1 MKNSKSSYVVRA
13 QRFIRQIYDYI
24 ADCTTPEEFCDAIDI
39 FNKENH
45 RKVDVSWGATRIVLI
60 TSDYVI
66 KIDYDREQIQEWGGC
81 ADEYRFYQY
90 AEDCGYEYLFAAIE
104 PYEYGDKT
112 FYIMPRIYGIGHL
125 SGYATDYL
133 SDNEYNFVVNHV
145 NDLHDENFGI
155 KNKHII
161 IIDYAAAA

>member
-24 ADCTTPEEFCDAIDI
+24 ADCTTPEEFCDAIDM
-39 FNKENH
+39 FNNENH

-66 KIDYDREQIQEWGGC
+66 KIDYDREEIQEWGGC

-104 PYEYGDKT
+104 PYEYENKT

-125 SGYATDYL
+125 RGYATDYL
-133 SDNEYNFVVNHV
+133 SGDEYNFVVNHV

>member
-24 ADCTTPEEFCDAIDI
+24 AYCTTPEEFCDAIDM
-39 FNKENH
+39 FNKKNH
-45 RKVDVSWGATRIVLI
+45 RKVDVSWGATRIALI

-66 KIDYDREQIQEWGGC
+66 KIDYDREEIQKWGGC

-104 PYEYGDKT
+104 PYEYENKT

-125 SGYATDYL
+125 RGYATDYL
-133 SDNEYNFVVNHV
+133 SDDEYNFVVNHV